1 MSNAQIILGLETST
15 HACSIVLLVHGQYY
29 HKLNIEPKKHS
40 DLILPMIQSV
50 LAEANIQINDITAIA
65 VGVGPGSFT
74 GVRVAV
80 GLAKAF
86 GFALKVPVWP
96 ISSLRA
102 LANQVYRKELCA
114 SADIVLS
121 TWDARMKAVYWGL
134 YQFDNQTIM
143 AVQNLPD
150 QLSAPEALDLSNLL
164 WDTQDNS
171 QDNSPDKQSQNSK
184 ALDAKQLVTVG
195 CGVSHYYDAMMG
207 AISQYNPKVIED
219 FYPNAQDVIELAIQD
234 KAAGLQP
241 ADVFELAPEYVRN
254 DVAQVPKNMI
264 KT

>member
-1 MSNAQIILGLETST
+1 MTNPQIILGLETST
-15 HACSIVLLVHGQYY
+15 HACSIVLLSQGQYY
-29 HKLNIEPKKHS
+29 HELNIEPKKHS
-40 DLILPMIQSV
+40 DLVLPMIQRL
-50 LAEANIQINDITAIA
+50 LAEAKIQMNDITAIA

-114 SADIVLS
+114 SEDIVLS

-134 YQFDNQTIM
+134 YQSDSQTIISID
-143 AVQNLPD
+143 NLPD
-150 QLSAPEALDLSNLL
+150 QLSAPEALDLSSLL
-164 WDTQDNS
+164 WDTQDNY
-171 QDNSPDKQSQNSK
+171 PDKQIQNSK
-184 ALDAKQLVTVG
+184 LLAAKQLVTVG
-195 CGVSHYYDAMMG
+195 CGVSHYYDAMMA

-234 KAAGLQP
+234 QVAGLQP

>member
-1 MSNAQIILGLETST
+1 MTNSQIILGLETST
-15 HACSIVLLVHGQYY
+15 HACSIVLLVQGRYY

-40 DLILPMIQSV
+40 DLILLMVQSV
-50 LAEANIQINDITAIA
+50 LAEAQIQMDDITDIA

-102 LANQVYRKELCA
+102 LANQVYRRALCKPE
-114 SADIVLS
+114 DIVLS

-134 YQFDNQTIM
+134 YQSDSQTVSAI
-143 AVQNLPD
+143 NRLPD
-150 QLSAPEALDLSNLL
+150 QLSAPEALDF
-164 WDTQDNS
+164 
-171 QDNSPDKQSQNSK
+171 SK
-184 ALDAKQLVTVG
+184 LYHFEQQHYKQLVTVG
-195 CGVSHYYDAMMG
+195 CGVTHYHDAVMG
-207 AISQYNPKVIED
+207 VLSQYQPRVIED
-219 FYPNAQDVIELAIQD
+219 LYPNAQDVIELAVQD
-234 KAAGLQP
+234 HAAHLMP

-264 KT
+264 AK